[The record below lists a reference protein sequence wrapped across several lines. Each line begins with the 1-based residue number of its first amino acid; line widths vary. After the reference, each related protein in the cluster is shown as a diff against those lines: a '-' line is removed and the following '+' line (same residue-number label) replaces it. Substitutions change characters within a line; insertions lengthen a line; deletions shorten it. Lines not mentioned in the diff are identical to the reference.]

1 MPSTLPL
8 KLVVGLGN
16 PGPAYDDTR
25 HNVGWWMVDR
35 LAHDWKCGPFRQEG
49 SALLTS
55 GEVDGCR
62 VVLIKPLTF
71 MNRSGAVLAP
81 FAGIPGLDLGE
92 DLLVVVDDASREV
105 GQVRFRPGGS
115 SGGHNGLKSIEQ
127 VLQSQAWARLR
138 IGVGRTPEGM
148 GMADWVLSPMEPDD
162 EDVVLDLLP
171 TLVDGV
177 RTWVHEGVQVAM
189 DRYNR

>member
-1 MPSTLPL
+1 MPSPLPL

-16 PGPAYDDTR
+16 PGPEYDSTR
-25 HNVGWWMVDR
+25 HNVGWWIVDR

-49 SALLTS
+49 PALVSS
-55 GEVDGCR
+55 GQVGGSR
-62 VVLIKPLTF
+62 VILLKPLTF

-81 FAGIPGLDLGE
+81 FAGEPGLDLGR
-92 DLLVVVDDASREV
+92 DLLVVVDDATREV
-105 GQVRFRPGGS
+105 GQVRFRPAGS
-115 SGGHNGLKSIEQ
+115 AGGHNGLKSIEQ
-127 VLQSQAWARLR
+127 VLESQAWHRLR
-138 IGVGRTPEGM
+138 IGVGRAPEGV

-171 TLVDGV
+171 TLVDGIW
-177 RTWVHEGVQVAM
+177 TWMHDGIEVAM